1 MEAEIESLF
10 KLFDENKSGGIDK
23 DELIKTYQGLGYEI
37 DDTRAMEMIRSVD
50 KNNNN
55 EIDLDEFKELM
66 LPLMEKRLLE

>member
-1 MEAEIESLF
+1 METEIESLF